1 MKTKTLVTI
10 AVLAAISIILYYLEF
25 PLPFF
30 PPFLKFDFSDLPAII
45 ASLLFSPLIGL
56 LIALIKNLVHLLGT
70 STGGVGELANFI
82 VSAAFVLA
90 AGYFYHGGICS
101 KSNDEVT
108 SKSTSE
114 IVSEANANSPKAI
127 SYKFKKTKKRAIF
140 SLLLGIVAMT
150 VIAAIANYYI
160 LIPFYEK
167 FMNIEAIIN
176 MCGAKSLWEAILI
189 AFVPFNLLK
198 GVVLSI
204 ITYLLYKRIS
214 HLIRR

>member
-1 MKTKTLVTI
+1 MGKIYQKGANKKLPTGTTVTI
-10 AVLAAISIILYYLEF
+10 AVLAAISVILYYLEF

-45 ASLLFSPLIGL
+45 AALLFSPLVGL
-56 LIALIKNLVHLLGT
+56 LIALLKNLIHLLNT

-90 AGYFYHGGICS
+90 AGF
-101 KSNDEVT
+101 
-108 SKSTSE
+108 
-114 IVSEANANSPKAI
+114 
-127 SYKFKKTKKRAIF
+127 YKFKKTKKRAIL
-140 SLLLGIVAMT
+140 SLLLGTITMT
-150 VIAAIANYYI
+150 IIACIANYYI

-167 FMNIEAIIN
+167 FMNIEAIIS

-198 GVVLSI
+198 GLVLSI